1 MNDLFNIS
9 DLYIYP
15 IKGLSGVKVNDA
27 LVTERGL
34 KNDRRWM
41 LVDDKNQFISQ
52 RTFPQLCLFK
62 IIPQQN
68 SYTVTFN
75 ELSIEVPFEIHQGV
89 NIKVKIWTDNVE
101 ALVANEAINNYFSK
115 HLKIKCSLVYMPDTA
130 HRLVD
135 KNFVDNDY
143 SVNFSDGYPI
153 LIIGES
159 SINLLN
165 QKLKMPINI
174 NRFRPNIV
182 FTGGKAHSED
192 IWKNFMINDVKL
204 SVVKP
209 CARCTVTTINQENA
223 NISKEP
229 LKTLATYRNFNNKI
243 NFGQNV
249 IVLKEGKI
257 KVGDEIKLL

>member
-9 DLYIYP
+9 ELYIYP

-41 LVDDKNQFISQ
+41 LVDEKKQFISQ

-62 IIPQQN
+62 IILEPN
-68 SYTVTFN
+68 SFRVTFN
-75 ELSIEVPFEIHQGV
+75 ELSIEIPFELLHGEI
-89 NIKVKIWTDNVE
+89 ISVKIWNDTVE
-101 ALVANEAINNYFSK
+101 AIVANESINSYFSK
-115 HLKIKCSLVYMPDTA
+115 HLQIKCSLIYMPDTT

-135 KNFVDNDY
+135 KNFVDHDY

-182 FTGGKAHSED
+182 FTGGIAHIED
-192 IWKNFMINDVKL
+192 EWQNFMINDVKL
-204 SVVKP
+204 KGVKP

-229 LKTLATYRNFNNKI
+229 LKSLATYRNFNNKI

-249 IVLKEGKI
+249 IVLKEGKV
-257 KVGDEIKLL
+257 KVGDKIKLL